1 MKKIQMLLL
10 MFFRINIRAL
20 FDKNDTKISNAE
32 DFKIDISGIKL
43 GDAINKFSEKR
54 C

>member
-1 MKKIQMLLL
+1 MKKNADFIV
-10 MFFRINIRAL
+10 NIISDKYVPL
-20 FDKNDTKISNAE
+20 FDKNDNKISNAE